1 MMGRGR
7 QFNPAVASL
16 ALGTSDIG
24 LFHVR
29 EPTTLP
35 VGSIKTPPLW
45 GFLPVIA
52 LSRRTISVTCSE
64 VAARCFRAL
73 SGSCNHEPAC
83 FQIAP
88 FHPVVLGFSRLLLL
102 CVYFRKR
109 HPVVALAFRSNR
121 TWHGL
126 ARKEWRLD
134 FRLATDKGCLIQS
147 ISSSVDLIGCTFWA
161 VVGIRITSEMGC
173 QIQTSREM

>member
-1 MMGRGR
+1 AAGDFR
-7 QFNPAVASL
+7 
-16 ALGTSDIG
+16 T
-24 LFHVR
+24 HHH
-29 EPTTLP
+29 P